1 MSTRT
6 RTTNRPPEALA
17 DAAGPIPAFG
27 PAAVDERGRI
37 ALTAEEWE
45 ARRAAALRAL
55 DAIAAITDETDTDE
69 TWREVF
75 RGIDEGRPHRKL
87 FEGMY

>member
-1 MSTRT
+1 MNERT
-6 RTTNRPPEALA
+6 RTAGRPPEVLA

-27 PAAVDERGRI
+27 PAAVDEHGRI
-37 ALTAEEWE
+37 VMADEEWE
-45 ARRAAALRAL
+45 ARRAAAVRAL

-69 TWREVF
+69 TWRAVF